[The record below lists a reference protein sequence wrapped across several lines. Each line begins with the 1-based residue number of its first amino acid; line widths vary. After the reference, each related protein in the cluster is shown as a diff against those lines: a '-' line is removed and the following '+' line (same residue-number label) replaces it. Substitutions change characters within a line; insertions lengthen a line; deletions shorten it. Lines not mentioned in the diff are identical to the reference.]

1 MKLALFGAALTV
13 LVAAVVWLGWGS
25 GAAGAA
31 AGFGALATAIHLG
44 AVAAL
49 KPAMH
54 GPFERL
60 ARRWAFGLTLRFGGA
75 AVLGV
80 AAVWRPDVFPPLPVA
95 IGYLGVLVP
104 LLFTEMR
111 FLR

>member
-1 MKLALFGAALTV
+1 MRLALLGIGLTV
-13 LVAAVVWLGWGS
+13 VTAGAVWLGWGIP
-25 GAAGAA
+25 AAGAA
-31 AGFGALATAIHLG
+31 AAFGVLATGIHLV

-49 KPAMH
+49 KPAMQ
-54 GPFERL
+54 GPVEQL
-60 ARRWAFGLTLRFGGA
+60 AKRWALGLLLRLGGA
-75 AVLGV
+75 GLLG
-80 AAVWRPDVFPPLPVA
+80 AALIWKPALFPPLPTA

>member
-1 MKLALFGAALTV
+1 MRLTLLGAALTV
-13 LVAAVVWLGWGS
+13 LVAAVVWLGWGP

-31 AGFGALATAIHLG
+31 AAFGALATAIHLA
-44 AVAAL
+44 AVAVL

-60 ARRWAFGLTLRFGGA
+60 ARRWALGLALRFGGA
-75 AVLGV
+75 AILGA

>member
-1 MKLALFGAALTV
+1 MTLALLGTALTALATAIV
-13 LVAAVVWLGWGS
+13 GLGWGWP
-25 GAAGAA
+25 AAGAA
-31 AGFGALATAIHLG
+31 AAFGGLATAIHLA

-49 KPAMH
+49 KPAMR

-60 ARRWAFGLTLRFGGA
+60 ARRWAVGLALRLGGA
-75 AVLGV
+75 VILGA

>member
-13 LVAAVVWLGWGS
+13 LVAGIVGLGWGW
-25 GAAGAA
+25 GTAGAA
-31 AGFGALATAIHLG
+31 AAFGVLATAIHLA
-44 AVAAL
+44 AVAVL
-49 KPAMH
+49 KPAMG

-60 ARRWAFGLTLRFGGA
+60 AKRWAVGLALRLGGA
-75 AVLGV
+75 VIFGA

-111 FLR
+111 FLK